1 MKISR
6 PGRLTTAALSL
17 AAMTAAPVLA
27 QDGTGVRGNLSFS
40 TGLEVSDNPS
50 LVTAPDGTTLTSVT
64 NLGFSVSSETR
75 VDRFSFSVG
84 AGIEGK
90 DGGATTEADA
100 LDVRRS
106 NIALG
111 YTREGINSR
120 LSLSGRYDEANL
132 DDDVF
137 GFFIDGVFDPDAL
150 IVEGGTRKRTQFSA
164 DFSTGIDAPF
174 GVDLSLG
181 LSSNDFV
188 DTVDDEL
195 TDSDARRLSAIA
207 RFSINPSTTARLTGR
222 YNRTD
227 VDNLDETSRRTQ
239 SIGAG
244 VTTQINT
251 GLEISADL
259 SLDTAETLNGA
270 DPDPD
275 KKDGVGLSF
284 GVSQPRPDGAIS
296 LNLSSRIDNSGRRTS
311 INVSRDFDLPTGG
324 LSLSLG
330 VVDQEDL
337 DLELTTRVEY
347 TREAPGGT
355 LTANLVQ
362 SPSTSDGDAFLN
374 TSLGLGYV
382 APINS
387 ISSWSA
393 DFSYGAAS
401 QFGEEDGDARTAAGV
416 QYSRDLNEDWAL
428 NAGLR
433 HVRISEDGADSRTSN
448 TLFLNVGRDFS
459 FGF

>member
-50 LVTAPDGTTLTSVT
+50 LATPPDGTTLTSVT

-227 VDNLDETSRRTQ
+227 VDDLDETRRTQ

-270 DPDPD
+270 DTD
-275 KKDGVGLSF
+275 KRDGVGLSF

-296 LNLSSRIDNSGRRTS
+296 LNLSSQIDNSGRRTS
-311 INVSRDFDLPTGG
+311 INVSRDFELPTGG

-337 DLELTTRVEY
+337 DLKLTTRVEY

-433 HVRISEDGADSRTSN
+433 HVRISEDGEDSRTSN

>member
-84 AGIEGK
+84 AGIEGE
-90 DGGATTEADA
+90 DGGTTTEADA

-106 NIALG
+106 NIAID

-132 DDDVF
+132 DDEVF
-137 GFFIDGVFDPDAL
+137 GFFTDGVFDPDAL
-150 IVEGGTRKRTQFSA
+150 IVEGGTRERTRFSA

-188 DTVDDEL
+188 DIVDPDL
-195 TDSDARRLSAIA
+195 NDSDAQRLSAIA

-222 YNRTD
+222 YDRTD
-227 VDNLDETSRRTQ
+227 VDDLAETSRRTQ

-259 SLDTAETLNGA
+259 SLDASETLNGTVVA
-270 DPDPD
+270 SEDE
-275 KKDGVGLSF
+275 GVGLIF

-296 LNLSSRIDNSGRRTS
+296 LNLSSRIDDSGRRTS
-311 INVSRDFDLPTGG
+311 ASVSRDFELPTGG
-324 LSLSLG
+324 LTLSLG
-330 VVDQEDL
+330 VVNQEDQ

-362 SPSTSDGDAFLN
+362 SPSTSDGDVFLN

-401 QFGEEDGDARTAAGV
+401 KFGEEDGDARTAAGV
-416 QYSRDLNEDWAL
+416 QYSRDLNVDWAL

-433 HVRISEDGADSRTSN
+433 HVRISEDGADTRTSN

>member
-50 LVTAPDGTTLTSVT
+50 LVTTPDGTTLTSVT

-84 AGIEGK
+84 AGIEGE

-132 DDDVF
+132 DDEVF
-137 GFFIDGVFDPDAL
+137 GFFTDGVFDPDAL
-150 IVEGGTRKRTQFSA
+150 IVEGGTRKRTRFSA

-195 TDSDARRLSAIA
+195 NDSDARRLSAIA
-207 RFSINPSTTARLTGR
+207 RFSINPSTTARLTAR

-270 DPDPD
+270 DTD
-275 KKDGVGLSF
+275 KRDGVGLSF

-296 LNLSSRIDNSGRRTS
+296 LNLSSQIDNSGRRTS
-311 INVSRDFDLPTGG
+311 INVSRDFELPTGG

-337 DLELTTRVEY
+337 DLKLTTRVEY

-416 QYSRDLNEDWAL
+416 QYSRNLNEDWAL

>member
-50 LVTAPDGTTLTSVT
+50 LVTTPDGTTLNSVT

-75 VDRFSFSVG
+75 VDRLSFSLG

-90 DGGATTEADA
+90 DYGATTEADA
-100 LDVRRS
+100 LGVRRS

-120 LSLSGRYDEANL
+120 LSLSGRYDEADL

-137 GFFIDGVFDPDAL
+137 GFFVDGIFDPDAL
-150 IVEGGTRKRTQFSA
+150 IVEGGTRQRTQFSA

-181 LSSNDFV
+181 LSSNDYV
-188 DTVDDEL
+188 DTDDDEL

-222 YNRTD
+222 YYRSD
-227 VDNLDETSRRTQ
+227 DDDLAETSRRTQ

-259 SLDTAETLNGA
+259 SLDTAETLSLS
-270 DPDPD
+270 DPD
-275 KKDGVGLSF
+275 KQDGVGFSF
-284 GVSQPRPDGAIS
+284 GVSQPRPDGAVS
-296 LNLSSRIDNSGRRTS
+296 LNLSSQIDESGRRTLA
-311 INVSRDFDLPTGG
+311 NVSRDFELPTGG

-330 VVDQEDL
+330 VVDQEDE
-337 DLELTTRVEY
+337 DLALTGRVEY

-362 SPSTSDGDAFLN
+362 SPSTNDGDAFLN
-374 TSLGLGYV
+374 TALGLGYV

-393 DFSYGAAS
+393 DFSYGTAS
-401 QFGEEDGDARTAAGV
+401 QFGDEDGDARTAAGV
-416 QYSRDLNEDWAL
+416 QYSRDLSKDWAL

-433 HVRISEDGADSRTSN
+433 YERISDDGADTRTSN

>member
-50 LVTAPDGTTLTSVT
+50 LATPPDGTTLTSVT

-120 LSLSGRYDEANL
+120 LSLAGRYDEANL

-188 DTVDDEL
+188 DTVNDEL

-227 VDNLDETSRRTQ
+227 VDDLDETRRTQ

-270 DPDPD
+270 DTD
-275 KKDGVGLSF
+275 KRDGVGLSF

-296 LNLSSRIDNSGRRTS
+296 LNLSSQIDNSGRRTS
-311 INVSRDFDLPTGG
+311 INVSRDFELPTGG

-337 DLELTTRVEY
+337 DLKLTTRVEY

-433 HVRISEDGADSRTSN
+433 HVRISEDGTDSRTSN

>member
-27 QDGTGVRGNLSFS
+27 QDGTGVRGKLSFS

-50 LVTAPDGTTLTSVT
+50 LVTTPDGTTLTSVT

-150 IVEGGTRKRTQFSA
+150 IVEGGTRERTQFSA

-188 DTVDDEL
+188 DTVDSEL
-195 TDSDARRLSAIA
+195 NDSDARRLSAIA
-207 RFSINPSTTARLTGR
+207 RFSINPSTTARLTGK

-227 VDNLDETSRRTQ
+227 VDDLAESRRTQ

-244 VTTQINT
+244 VTTQMNT

-259 SLDTAETLNGA
+259 SLDTAETLIST
-270 DPDPD
+270 DTE
-275 KKDGVGLSF
+275 KQDGVGLSF

-296 LNLSSRIDNSGRRTS
+296 LNLSSQIDNSGRRTS

-433 HVRISEDGADSRTSN
+433 HVRISEDGEDSRTSN